1 MIYYIRDE
9 EGSLIGLKYN
19 DTMYY
24 YIKNMQEDIIGIT
37 DSNNNLLCSYL
48 YDSWG
53 NIISIKDNDGNI
65 INDTSHIGII
75 NPYRYRSYY
84 YDSETK
90 LYYLN
95 SRYYNPEWGRFINA
109 DSFVYTAQDMHSTNM
124 YVYTENN
131 PICRVDILG
140 AFWFT
145 VAGGVVGGIIG
156 FVVNGVC
163 NVISGENFFNGWLG
177 ALVSGVYYGAMST
190 TSLNYT
196 YTGQIAMNYGSAFIN
211 SSING
216 INDMINGSY
225 KSGDIIMNTIIDG
238 TTATVVTAPIKT
250 NENWIRPTKPSTSFF
265 GKYQQKLAINQA
277 LTSIKSN
284 SVAQKIKMAYD
295 YFKKKHKEELEK
307 KYGKPASGAGFGG
320 GASGNSGFGGGGSS
334 GRVF

>member
-84 YDSETK
+84 YDKETK

-109 DSFVYTAQDMHSTNM
+109 DIYVDTKQDINSTNM
-124 YVYTENN
+124 YSYTGNN
-131 PICRVDILG
+131 PVNRIDVDGELWFQIAGMAAG
-140 AFWFT
+140 AAISGGIKAISN
-145 VAGGVVGGIIG
+145 VMNGEKIYSGVVSAAVGGAYAGLVMTSPIG
-156 FVVNGVC
+156 FTPTGL
-163 NVISGENFFNGWLG
+163 I
-177 ALVSGVYYGAMST
+177 AST
-190 TSLNYT
+190 
-196 YTGQIAMNYGSAFIN
+196 YGSAFIESELSGN
-211 SSING
+211 SIK
-216 INDMINGSY
+216 DTVV
-225 KSGDIIMNTIIDG
+225 NTIVNG
-238 TTATVVTAPIKT
+238 TIGVVSGKVGDKVAKL
-250 NENWIRPTKPSTSFF
+250 NKGWIRPTKLKTSFI
-265 GKYQQKLAINQA
+265 GNYVKKVYKNLAAQAITSTGIQKAQEACKKGANYVKSGFNKA
-277 LTSIKSN
+277 KKTIKS
-284 SVAQKIKMAYD
+284 V
-295 YFKKKHKEELEK
+295 FKKLFK
-307 KYGKPASGAGFGG
+307 
-320 GASGNSGFGGGGSS
+320 
-334 GRVF
+334 

>member
-37 DSNNNLLCSYL
+37 DSNNNLLCSYV

-109 DSFVYTAQDMHSTNM
+109 DELIKSENNKYNLYTYCN
-124 YVYTENN
+124 NN
-131 PICRVDILG
+131 PIKFADYNGKSATTAAVVKSFSIHPLLG
-140 AFWFT
+140 LAT
-145 VAGGVVGGIIG
+145 VAAVIVVPA
-156 FVVNGVC
+156 VL
-163 NVISGENFFNGWLG
+163 GEVTDY
-177 ALVSGVYYGAMST
+177 AIT
-190 TSLNYT
+190 HK
-196 YTGQIAMNYGSAFIN
+196 
-211 SSING
+211 
-216 INDMINGSY
+216 SY
-225 KSGDIIMNTIIDG
+225 KSGNNNDDKKNKDYYVYALRDCSKPGVQGEACKVEYVGRTGNLDSAIARHNKNIYRSHLELKILEGPMDYDHSRVREQYYIKYYDTLNKYNKMNNQINGLSPSKYDKYKSIINSLSEED
-238 TTATVVTAPIKT
+238 
-250 NENWIRPTKPSTSFF
+250 
-265 GKYQQKLAINQA
+265 
-277 LTSIKSN
+277 LTY
-284 SVAQKIKMAYD
+284 V
-295 YFKKKHKEELEK
+295 
-307 KYGKPASGAGFGG
+307 
-320 GASGNSGFGGGGSS
+320 GGSIW
-334 GRVF
+334 